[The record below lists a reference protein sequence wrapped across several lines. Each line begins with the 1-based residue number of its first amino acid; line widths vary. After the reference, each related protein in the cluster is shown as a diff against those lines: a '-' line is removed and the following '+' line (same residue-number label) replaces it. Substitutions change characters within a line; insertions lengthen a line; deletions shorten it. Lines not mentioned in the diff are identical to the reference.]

1 MQGDDEGADPYMY
14 EVDGSTAA
22 MALATVRCMHGSETV
37 KAGYAQQALDEPA
50 ADWGASRLSRLS
62 MLKFH
67 CTL

>member
-1 MQGDDEGADPYMY
+1 MY

-37 KAGYAQQALDEPA
+37 NLDEPA
-50 ADWGASRLSRLS
+50 VDWGASRLSRLS

>member
-37 KAGYAQQALDEPA
+37 NLDEPA
-50 ADWGASRLSRLS
+50 VDWGASRLSRLS